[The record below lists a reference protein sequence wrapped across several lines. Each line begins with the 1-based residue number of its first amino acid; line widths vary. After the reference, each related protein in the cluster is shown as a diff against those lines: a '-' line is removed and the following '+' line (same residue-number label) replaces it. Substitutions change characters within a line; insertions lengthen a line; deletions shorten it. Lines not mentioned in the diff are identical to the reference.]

1 MSKGVLIFAYNS
13 KIDYLSIATVAAM
26 LVHKHLDLPVTL
38 VTNAENVDTDI
49 FDQVIIRQLEGTSY
63 ERTFKFS
70 DSTEKVQ
77 WHNQGRSSAYELSP
91 YDQTLLLDADYLQFN
106 SNLKYL
112 FDTNL
117 EFSCYNHVHDISGWT
132 GLQDSAV
139 VGYPGISM
147 QWATAVYFTKSK
159 LAHGIFT
166 MMDLIKENYSYYS
179 SIYNFS
185 PELFRNDYTLSI
197 ALQTLTGYSQHN
209 FTAIPGSLISANTVV
224 DLLEARPNGELIFAW
239 KYNDS
244 STKVTKIKNTNIHI
258 MNKKSITN
266 AVILDQLKVLAK

>member
-38 VTNAENVDTDI
+38 VTNSADVDTTV
-49 FDQVIIRQLEGTSY
+49 FDQVIVRQLDGTSY

-70 DSTEKVQ
+70 DGPEKVQ

-117 EFSCYNHVHDISGWT
+117 EFSCYDRVHDISGWA

-166 MMDLIKENYSYYS
+166 MMDLIKDNYSYYS
-179 SIYNFS
+179 SVYNFS
-185 PELFRNDYTLSI
+185 PILFRNDYTLSI
-197 ALQTLTGYSQHN
+197 ALQALTGYSQHN

-224 DLLEARPNGELIFAW
+224 DLLEARPNGELIFLW
-239 KYNDS
+239 KYND

-266 AVILDQLKVLAK
+266 LVILDQLKALAK